1 MPVSPRTASRREWF
15 AQRLDLL
22 AKEKEFTRARD
33 ALAAARRQL
42 PWVKVEKDYV
52 FDAPEGKV
60 SLPDLFAGR
69 SQLVIYH
76 FMFHPDWQA
85 GCKSCSFWSESFDAV
100 GPHLAQ
106 RDVSLAAVS
115 RAPLDKLIAFQKRM
129 GWHFRWVSSAGGDFN
144 FDYRVSF
151 EPDDPRQADYNF
163 GTVKFPGQ
171 EAPGISVFARGDD
184 GAIYHT
190 YSAYSRGLDMLNPTY
205 QLLDIVPKGRDE
217 DALSYPMEWVRLHD
231 EYPAA

>member
-1 MPVSPRTASRREWF
+1 MEPRIASRRDWYAE
-15 AQRLDLL
+15 RLDLL
-22 AKEKEFTRARD
+22 QKEKEFTRARD
-33 ALAAARRQL
+33 ALSAARREL

-52 FDAPEGKV
+52 FEAPEGKV
-60 SLPDLFAGR
+60 SLSDLFAGR

-106 RDVSLAAVS
+106 RDVTLAVVS
-115 RAPLDKLIAFQKRM
+115 RGPLDKLLAFQKRM
-129 GWHFRWVSSAGGDFN
+129 GWHFRWVSSAGNDFN

-151 EPDDPRQADYNF
+151 EPDDPRRADYNF
-163 GTVKFPGQ
+163 GTTKFGGQ

-184 GAIYHT
+184 GGIYHT
-190 YSAYSRGLDMLNPTY
+190 YSAYARGLDMLNPAY
-205 QLLDIVPKGRDE
+205 QMLDIVPKGRDE

>member
-1 MPVSPRTASRREWF
+1 MAPRIASRREWY
-15 AQRLDLL
+15 AERLDLL
-22 AKEKEFTRARD
+22 EKEKEFTRARD
-33 ALAAARRQL
+33 ALSAARREL

-60 SLPDLFAGR
+60 SLRDLFAGR

-106 RDVSLAAVS
+106 RDVTLAVVS
-115 RAPLDKLIAFQKRM
+115 RGPLDKLLAFQKRM
-129 GWHFRWVSSAGGDFN
+129 GWHFRWVSSARNDFN

-151 EPDDPRQADYNF
+151 EPDDPRKAEYNF
-163 GTVKFPGQ
+163 GTTKFGGQ
-171 EAPGISVFARGDD
+171 EAPGISVFAIGDD
-184 GAIYHT
+184 GEIHHT
-190 YSAYSRGLDMLNPTY
+190 YSAYARGLDMLNPTY
-205 QLLDIVPKGRDE
+205 QMLDIVPKGRDE

-231 EYPAA
+231 EYPA